1 MPLVVFCGPP
11 CSGKTTR
18 AKALYEHIK
27 NELKRDA
34 VLINEESL
42 LIKKNE
48 GYIGMYTELLYYI
61 LLARPEPI

>member
-18 AKALYEHIK
+18 AKKLYEHIK
-27 NELKRDA
+27 NELKRDV

-48 GYIGMYTELLYYI
+48 GYIGT
-61 LLARPEPI
+61 

>member
-18 AKALYEHIK
+18 AKELFNHIK
-27 NELKRDA
+27 NEGKRDV

-42 LIKKNE
+42 LINKNE
-48 GYIGMYTELLYYI
+48 GYAGTRLLQSNSI
-61 LLARPEPI
+61 RKTLKII

>member
-1 MPLVVFCGPP
+1 MPLVLFCGPP

-48 GYIGMYTELLYYI
+48 GYIGTYLCIEILSLLMRYV
-61 LLARPEPI
+61 PI